1 MQTFDDDSFLSLP
14 VTRPFARA
22 FLFSSFSFSPLFSK
36 STLLTVSFFFLY
48 RRRAQFVASRPD
60 LTTINDILSFARV
73 VTAKLDSASTEL
85 MADATP
91 KTVLL
96 PNDDGFA
103 SLEYWTNMTAY
114 ERAMKLLNETET
126 TSFLGYHILSGGAF
140 DSATVASLNG
150 QTVDTCL
157 SKTVMD
163 TYPDSTVLDVGV
175 EVRDPDVFIKAR
187 ASEAKV
193 VEADIPV
200 CEGIVHVIDAPLLLC
215 DTEMEFTDEE
225 KTVVETAVTK
235 VAEMLEKYEEAMA
248 PAPAPMEDETVMPM
262 EAGAEEPQA

>member
-1 MQTFDDDSFLSLP
+1 MTTVSELTRS
-14 VTRPFARA
+14 RPFARA
-22 FLFSSFSFSPLFSK
+22 SLFSLFSFSLLFSK
-36 STLLTVSFFFLY
+36 WILLTVSFFFLC
-48 RRRAQFVASRPD
+48 RRRAQFIASRPD

-73 VTAKLDSASTEL
+73 VTAKLDAGPTPES
-85 MADATP
+85 TP
-91 KTVLL
+91 KTILL

-126 TSFLGYHILSGGAF
+126 TSFLGYHILPDGAF

-150 QTVDTCL
+150 QTVDTHL
-157 SKTVMD
+157 SSAVKE

-225 KTVVETAVTK
+225 KTVVEAAVTK

>member
-1 MQTFDDDSFLSLP
+1 MDATDRFLL
-14 VTRPFARA
+14 
-22 FLFSSFSFSPLFSK
+22 
-36 STLLTVSFFFLY
+36 FLY
-48 RRRAQFVASRPD
+48 RRRAQFIASRPD

-85 MADATP
+85 MADAAP

-157 SKTVMD
+157 SKAVMD
-163 TYPDSTVLDVGV
+163 TYPDSTVMDVGV

-225 KTVVETAVTK
+225 KTVVEAAVTK

>member
-1 MQTFDDDSFLSLP
+1 M
-14 VTRPFARA
+14 
-22 FLFSSFSFSPLFSK
+22 
-36 STLLTVSFFFLY
+36 
-48 RRRAQFVASRPD
+48 
-60 LTTINDILSFARV
+60 NDILSFAKV
-73 VTAKLDSASTEL
+73 ITAKLEAEEPL
-85 MADATP
+85 MEEPTAG

-126 TSFLGYHILSGGAF
+126 TSFLGYHILPDGAY
-140 DSATVASLNG
+140 DSATVATLNG

-157 SKTVMD
+157 SSTVKEE
-163 TYPDSTVLDVGV
+163 YPDSTVLDVGV

-193 VEADIPV
+193 IEADIPV
-200 CEGIVHVIDAPLLLC
+200 CEGIVHIIDAPLLLC
-215 DTEMEFTDEE
+215 DTEMEFTEDE
-225 KTVVETAVTK
+225 KMVVEAAVTK

-248 PAPAPMEDETVMPM
+248 PAPAPTEDETVMPM
-262 EAGAEEPQA
+262 EAEDEQPEPEA